1 MGLGPDFK
9 PSFAEYKLTKVVKS
23 PSCGLS
29 TVGWSKTG
37 VPIDNRR
44 HEEANKLNGQK
55 RQRSAFLLGSIMGGM
70 AATLLKR
77 WGVIGSPDVTYSA
90 SHLRSQDTRQHSKL
104 TRSQSPKHI
113 SVLNSTGCLPSRC
126 CKANQGRIRPLMHPW
141 FALLITRSPVGQG
154 IWTQCRAR
162 SKTRLDCSPCR
173 TPPLGIYTTKARCPS
188 LGGLLRIH
196 SPAPM
201 ATGLQTSL
209 SGFHKRTQQRFSPWA
224 APNRPT

>member
-1 MGLGPDFK
+1 MRPWQLVYRLACQVSTSEHNSDSHHGP
-9 PSFAEYKLTKVVKS
+9 PPIGPHKS
-23 PSCGLS
+23 RLPAYLLAKTASILAQAIDKDQQAS
-29 TVGWSKTG
+29 TS
-37 VPIDNRR
+37 
-44 HEEANKLNGQK
+44 
-55 RQRSAFLLGSIMGGM
+55 SI
-70 AATLLKR
+70 
-77 WGVIGSPDVTYSA
+77 
-90 SHLRSQDTRQHSKL
+90 
-104 TRSQSPKHI
+104 KHQQ
-113 SVLNSTGCLPSRC
+113 VSRI
-126 CKANQGRIRPLMHPW
+126 NEHLMHPW

-154 IWTQCRAR
+154 IWTQRRGR
-162 SKTRLDCSPCR
+162 SKTRLACSPCR